1 MDTDEQPEIPP
12 EIPPALG
19 TPGMLGRARTLLIDL
34 SPLRESREFRL
45 LWIGDS
51 ISDIGSHI
59 TAVAIPFQVFNLTH
73 HSSLAVGLLG
83 LCALVPLLTLPL
95 VGGAIAD
102 AMDRRTLM
110 LRTNTALAAL
120 SGVLAFN
127 ALPGQRHL
135 WVLYAIATLQ
145 AALWS
150 IQMPAMRSLVPRL
163 VPKDSFPSANALMNM
178 SGTSSHLI
186 GPTVGGLLIATL
198 GVSNTYLFD
207 LGTFAAV
214 LIAVRMMQRQPPAE
228 DSEPFS
234 LESIRQGIRFLK
246 GRKVLQS
253 TFTVDLNAMIFGM
266 PMALFPAMALRLGG
280 GAKLLGVLYAAP
292 FAGSF
297 IVTILSGRA
306 RHVRRQGLAVMICV
320 VAWGAFIAGFGLT
333 RTTWLAL
340 LMLAFAGAAD
350 MISAIYRSTILQTV
364 APDEL
369 RGRLSGIE
377 LAVVA
382 SGPSIGDVEA
392 GVVASIS
399 NLPVA
404 IVSGGLLC
412 IAGVAVLAARVPQ
425 FARYDAKNPTP

>member
-12 EIPPALG
+12 GFPPPLAS
-19 TPGMLGRARTLLIDL
+19 PGMLGRARSLLIDL

-135 WVLYAIATLQ
+135 WVLYGIATLQ

-163 VPKDSFPSANALMNM
+163 VHKESFPSANALMNM

-186 GPTVGGLLIATL
+186 GPTVGGLLIATV

-214 LIAVRMMQRQPPAE
+214 LIAIRMMQRQPPSE

-320 VAWGAFIAGFGLT
+320 VAWGAFIAGFGLA
-333 RTTWLAL
+333 RATWLAL
-340 LMLAFAGAAD
+340 LMLALAGAAD
-350 MISAIYRSTILQTV
+350 MVSAIYRSTILQTV

-392 GVVASIS
+392 GAVASIF

>member
-12 EIPPALG
+12 EISPPLAS
-19 TPGMLGRARTLLIDL
+19 PGMLGRARSLLIDL
-34 SPLRESREFRL
+34 LPLRESREFRL

-214 LIAVRMMQRQPPAE
+214 LIAIRMMQRQPPSE

-234 LESIRQGIRFLK
+234 LESIRQGLRFLK

-253 TFTVDLNAMIFGM
+253 TFTIDLNAMIFGM

-306 RHVRRQGLAVMICV
+306 RHVRRQGLAVMVCV
-320 VAWGAFIAGFGLT
+320 VAWGGFIAGFGLA
-333 RTTWLAL
+333 RTTWVAL

-392 GVVASIS
+392 GAVASIF

>member
-12 EIPPALG
+12 EISPPLAS
-19 TPGMLGRARTLLIDL
+19 PGMLGRARSLLIDL

-127 ALPGQRHL
+127 ALPGQQHL

-163 VPKDSFPSANALMNM
+163 VRKESFPSANALMNM

-214 LIAVRMMQRQPPAE
+214 LVAVRMMQRQPPSE

-333 RTTWLAL
+333 RTTWIAL
-340 LMLAFAGAAD
+340 LMLALAGGAD

-364 APDEL
+364 APEEL
-369 RGRLSGIE
+369 RGRLMGIE

-382 SGPSIGDVEA
+382 SGPSLGDVEA
-392 GVVASIS
+392 GVVASIF

-412 IAGVAVLAARVPQ
+412 IAGVGVLAARIPQ

>member
-1 MDTDEQPEIPP
+1 MDTDEQPEVPP
-12 EIPPALG
+12 EISPPLAS
-19 TPGMLGRARTLLIDL
+19 PGMLGRARSLLIDL
-34 SPLRESREFRL
+34 SPLRESPQFRL

-59 TAVAIPFQVFNLTH
+59 TAVAIPFQVFHLTNR
-73 HSSLAVGLLG
+73 SSLAVGLLG

-127 ALPGQRHL
+127 ALRGQRHL

-163 VPKDSFPSANALMNM
+163 VSKESFTSANALMNM

-214 LIAVRMMQRQPPAE
+214 LIAIRMMQRQPPAE
-228 DSEPFS
+228 DSQPFS
-234 LESIRQGIRFLK
+234 LESIKQGIRFLK

-253 TFTVDLNAMIFGM
+253 TFTIDLNAMIFGM
-266 PMALFPAMALRLGG
+266 PMALFPAMADRLHG

-297 IVTILSGRA
+297 IVTILSGRL
-306 RHVRRQGLAVMICV
+306 RHVRRQGFAVMICV
-320 VAWGAFIAGFGLT
+320 VAWGAFIAGFGLA
-333 RTTWLAL
+333 RTTWIAL

-364 APDEL
+364 APEEM

-382 SGPSIGDVEA
+382 SGPSLGDVEA
-392 GVVASIS
+392 GVVASIF

-404 IVSGGLLC
+404 IVSGGVLC
-412 IAGVAVLAARVPQ
+412 IAGVAFLAARVPQ